1 MITFEGQTYALT
13 WSNVIVIKPQDSLI
27 QGMFQEKST
36 EDIARKPQLAQI
48 HFDSQQKLSQGLNDI
63 TAIKEKRKKKQK
75 VASACMTLHTDRI
88 ESQQPEPLNS
98 DREQNAVLRGLLM
111 P

>member
-1 MITFEGQTYALT
+1 
-13 WSNVIVIKPQDSLI
+13 
-27 QGMFQEKST
+27 
-36 EDIARKPQLAQI
+36 
-48 HFDSQQKLSQGLNDI
+48 
-63 TAIKEKRKKKQK
+63 